1 MNANREIKH
10 MHPKMET
17 EKPSVR
23 MLEIDPQKIMNDI
36 TATAKLPAPLQS
48 IASPS
53 CGFGLLK
60 SIERMPRRRSAA
72 PMGMLIRNIAGQPE
86 TSSKTPP
93 IKGPLRLARATVPP
107 RRPIAAKDN
116 LAGI

>member
-1 MNANREIKH
+1 
-10 MHPKMET
+10 
-17 EKPSVR
+17 
-23 MLEIDPQKIMNDI
+23 MLEIDPQNII
-36 TATAKLPAPLQS
+36 TDKMATTKLPVPIQS
-48 IASPS
+48 IFSRS
-53 CGFGLLK
+53 CGFGLLG